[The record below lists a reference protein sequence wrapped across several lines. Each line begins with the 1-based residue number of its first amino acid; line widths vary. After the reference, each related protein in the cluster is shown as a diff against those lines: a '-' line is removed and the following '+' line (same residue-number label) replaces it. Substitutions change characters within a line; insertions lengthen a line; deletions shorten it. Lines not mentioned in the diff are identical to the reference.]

1 MHEILGGDTG
11 ELLTLDDYW
20 SDFYE
25 HFWRIE
31 SIGFWKLERQ
41 QFFKEPGNKSWE
53 AFVDARW
60 EESLRLIDEQRDDF
74 ADYYGRIARQGF
86 VNRRVRIVEKPI
98 IPYLQWELHLLRLRH
113 EYGGLTSVV
122 GPERVAPY
130 EAQGTPLPEIY
141 TLGLDVMYEA
151 VYDDTGVLAAARRYT
166 DPDLIARCQ
175 QLIEG
180 LYHQGEPLDT
190 FFDREVAALD
200 PPTGTAGLPG

>member
-1 MHEILGGDTG
+1 MHEVLGGDPG

-31 SIGFWKLERQ
+31 SVGFWKLERQ

-53 AFVDARW
+53 AFVDGRW
-60 EESLRLIDEQRDDF
+60 DESLRLIDEQRDDF

-86 VNRRVRIVEKPI
+86 VNRRVRVVEKPI

-113 EYGGLTSVV
+113 DYGGLTNVV
-122 GPERVAPY
+122 GPEQVAPY
-130 EAQGTPLPEIY
+130 ENGGPLPEIY

-151 VYDDTGVLAAARRYT
+151 VYDDTGVLAAARRFT

-175 QLIEG
+175 GLIEG
-180 LYHQGEPLDT
+180 LYQQGEPLDT
-190 FFDREVAALD
+190 FFDREVATLE
-200 PPTGTAGLPG
+200 PPTGT